1 MANYI
6 MVRDEGRK
14 DNGCPGYIEN
24 ATPNNRLVVRIYAP
38 FDMDS
43 LGTRHILDPEQVV
56 SIAQPVFQRL
66 LGKNSKARKDAHDY
80 IQKETEFV
88 LRLRRQLQFAPKE
101 IIFDTKNRTTIV
113 FWEDGEKTVVKCA
126 SDDEFSEYGGFA
138 AAITKKIYGGT
149 GAVNQLL
156 KEKSHYKKGKK
167 VKKTFEEILQEGFDK
182 MNEAIAMKSPSI
194 TEVNKS
200 ENGQ

>member
-6 MVRDEGRK
+6 MVRDESRK
-14 DNGCPGYIEN
+14 DNGCPGYIEH
-24 ATPNNRLVVRIYAP
+24 ATSDNRLVVRIYAP
-38 FDMDS
+38 FDMDG
-43 LGTRHILDPEQVV
+43 LGTQHWLDPEQVV
-56 SIAQPVFQRL
+56 SITQPVFQKL
-66 LGKNSKARKDAHDY
+66 LSKYSKARKDVHDY
-80 IQKETEFV
+80 IQKDIESIEE
-88 LRLRRQLQFAPKE
+88 LKRRLQFAPKE

-138 AAITKKIYGGT
+138 AAVTKKIYGGT
-149 GAVNQLL
+149 GAVSQLL

-167 VKKTFEEILQEGFDK
+167 MKKTFEEILQEGFNK